1 MTLSRTQSI
10 DWISQTLRSS
20 GVCDAATA
28 KGDGG
33 KTMNKVK
40 TLITSTSNLNYIQRE
55 RLLQIKAKVIGMPLV
70 GALKSDLLDSVSQ
83 Y

>member
-1 MTLSRTQSI
+1 M
-10 DWISQTLRSS
+10 
-20 GVCDAATA
+20 ATA

-33 KTMNKVK
+33 KTMTKVK